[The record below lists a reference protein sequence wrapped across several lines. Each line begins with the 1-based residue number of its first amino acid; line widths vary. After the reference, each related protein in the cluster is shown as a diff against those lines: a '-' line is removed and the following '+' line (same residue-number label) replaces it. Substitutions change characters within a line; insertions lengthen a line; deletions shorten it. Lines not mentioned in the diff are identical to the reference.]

1 MVLIKT
7 LLFRNLEI
15 VFQIFLA
22 CILGGL
28 VGIEREY
35 KGKEA
40 GFRTH
45 TLVSLGATLFTIVS
59 VESFIPFLGTAGIDV
74 DPSRIV
80 GQIVLGIGFLG
91 AGLIIYRQSHIEG
104 LTTAAGL
111 WVTAAI
117 GTAIGFHMY
126 FPAIFVSLFLIL
138 ILAGLRIIEEKLF
151 GKKIKQEELKK
162 Q

>member
-1 MVLIKT
+1 M
-7 LLFRNLEI
+7 
-15 VFQIFLA
+15 
-22 CILGGL
+22 
-28 VGIEREY
+28 GIEREY

-40 GFRTH
+40 GFRTY
-45 TLVSLGATLFTIVS
+45 TLVSLGAALFTIIS
-59 VESFIPFLGTAGIDV
+59 VESVVPLLGNVGIVV

-91 AGLIIYRQSHIEG
+91 AGLIIFRQSHIEG

-117 GTAIGFHMY
+117 GTAVGFHLY
-126 FPAIFVSLFLIL
+126 FPAIFVSFFTIL

-151 GKKIKQEELKK
+151 GKKFKK
-162 Q
+162 EGFPK